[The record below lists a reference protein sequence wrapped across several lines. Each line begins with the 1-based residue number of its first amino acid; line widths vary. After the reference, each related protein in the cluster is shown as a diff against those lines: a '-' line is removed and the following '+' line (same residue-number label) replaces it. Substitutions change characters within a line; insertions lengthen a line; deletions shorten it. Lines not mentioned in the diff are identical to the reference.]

1 MIFDIDFAS
10 LFGVLKT
17 ALILFVRGKRDN
29 NDPHYDLPMKCI
41 VAELIK
47 DDLWAQNMLVDLLYD
62 RSAKDLMKAV
72 FGLHCDELR
81 RYGPSATVFVYVN
94 CVQLGGDIKQ
104 KPNRFLYLGTEEQ
117 KLQLIACFK
126 LFQPSAKKGRKNTTT
141 DREDNSSASG
151 SYLC

>member
-1 MIFDIDFAS
+1 MGIFDIDFAR

-17 ALILFVRGKRDN
+17 ALILFVREKRDN
-29 NDPHYDLPMKCI
+29 NDPHYDLSMKCI

-72 FGLHCDELR
+72 FGLHCDEYR

-94 CVQLGGDIKQ
+94 CTQLGGDIKK
-104 KPNRFLYLGTEEQ
+104 KPNR
-117 KLQLIACFK
+117 
-126 LFQPSAKKGRKNTTT
+126 RKPYTHRTIGK
-141 DREDNSSASG
+141 S
-151 SYLC
+151 